1 MGNYGK
7 PKKIVGRNF
16 RANLLLYSCIILG
29 CYALFNVNKFF
40 IKDFERGYSAT
51 GMGYVAFIVIAN
63 LFLLLFLILPYI
75 LFKTFPKFYFYDEGF
90 TRGKNGAFIYY
101 EKMDYFFIPG
111 LVKGKEFLEI
121 RYTNNEGEWKAIPG
135 QGYPTNGFDLF
146 QQDFVNLN
154 YPKAMKCLE
163 NNEKIEFLFNDPKK
177 KIIAFGR
184 KNYMKKKLEQ
194 AMKIIVTRESITFDN
209 EVYEWDKYKIFV
221 NLGNIIVKEQDGTNI
236 LSLGPTA
243 LIHRPNL
250 LETIVST
257 LGKK

>member
-111 LVKGKEFLEI
+111 LVKGKEFL
-121 RYTNNEGEWKAIPG
+121 
-135 QGYPTNGFDLF
+135 
-146 QQDFVNLN
+146 
-154 YPKAMKCLE
+154 
-163 NNEKIEFLFNDPKK
+163 
-177 KIIAFGR
+177 GR
-184 KNYMKKKLEQ
+184 KNHIKKKLEQ

-250 LETIVST
+250 LEVIVST